1 MVLREEPAMGVW
13 AAIYFVIALVAAI
26 VGFGGIVTGATA
38 IAKVLF
44 VIFVVAFVVSLV
56 LSLFRI

>member
-1 MVLREEPAMGVW
+1 MGVW
-13 AAIYFVIALVAAI
+13 AAIYFVIALIAAI

-44 VIFVVAFVVSLV
+44 VIFVVAFAVSLV